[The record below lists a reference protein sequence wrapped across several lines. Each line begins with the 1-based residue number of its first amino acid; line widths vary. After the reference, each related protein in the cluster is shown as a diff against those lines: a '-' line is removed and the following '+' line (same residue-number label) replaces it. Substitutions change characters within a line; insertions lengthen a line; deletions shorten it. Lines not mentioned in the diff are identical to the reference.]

1 MRINDKVISRLHL
14 KSGQLFIDRVDV
26 NKVVNKSK
34 VRIIKRDKSN
44 SSK

>member
-14 KSGQLFIDRVDV
+14 KSEQLFIDRLDID
-26 NKVVNKSK
+26 KVVNKSK

>member
-1 MRINDKVISRLHL
+1 MKINDKMISRLHL
-14 KSGQLFIDRVDV
+14 KSEQLFIDRLDID
-26 NKVVNKSK
+26 KIVNKSK